1 MTTGGRET
9 AEEYVLRRLREGS
22 GDGPA
27 NDVPASS
34 APAARPEKERPGEK
48 VEPEA
53 RVTRARPYAA
63 AAAAASGRHAVKEPV
78 EPPAPPAAEP
88 PAAAE
93 PAQQAP
99 AQQAPAQQPSVPQ
112 RGTEPIPASPV
123 IQAPTPVPPASA
135 FGAPPVPGTEQVAP
149 PAEEP
154 VDEPVHESVTAR
166 ALAHSRSLAAPAAAP
181 APALTYDETDT
192 EDDLDAVEEDDTTV
206 DAPPI
211 LGGTPTHQAWHI
223 DNPVSDKHAEY
234 HVEFKQRK
242 GTLRFLLTL
251 LTVFTTATAVAAYT
265 AVRDQTL
272 EPITIAVTMA
282 VITGFVW
289 ATWAST
295 STASLS
301 IKGGILEIHQ
311 DGKTESFGLTSAYTS
326 IEVKGRPTDTRW
338 MVLLRRDRG
347 PVYVVD
353 RSMVKPKDFMRVLKS
368 YRPDL

>member
-27 NDVPASS
+27 DDVPASS
-34 APAARPEKERPGEK
+34 APPARPDKDRPGEK

-63 AAAAASGRHAVKEPV
+63 AAAAAASGRHSVKEPV
-78 EPPAPPAAEP
+78 QPPAQPA
-88 PAAAE
+88 
-93 PAQQAP
+93 
-99 AQQAPAQQPSVPQ
+99 AQQPDAPSQPSAPQ
-112 RGTEPIPASPV
+112 RTSEPIPASPV
-123 IQAPTPVPPASA
+123 IQAPAPVPPASA
-135 FGAPPVPGTEQVAP
+135 FGAPPVPGAHVTGAQQVAP

-154 VDEPVHESVTAR
+154 VDEPVQESVTAR
-166 ALAHSRSLAAPAAAP
+166 ALAASRSLAEAPATPTPEP
-181 APALTYDETDT
+181 AYDETDT
-192 EDDLDAVEEDDTTV
+192 DDDLDAVEDDDTALDT
-206 DAPPI
+206 PPI
-211 LGGTPTHQAWHI
+211 LGGMPTHQAWHI

-251 LTVFTTATAVAAYT
+251 LTVFTSATAVAAYT
-265 AVRDQTL
+265 AIRDQTL

-311 DGKTESFGLTSAYTS
+311 DGKTEAFGLTSAYTS
-326 IEVKGRPTDTRW
+326 IEVRGGPSDPRW

-347 PVYVVD
+347 PVHVVD